1 MSEEQPQPVRA
12 RGLLI
17 GLGLAMVVLSG
28 VFGWRTL
35 QQRQQY
41 RDYKDATVD
50 PADLP
55 WSEGNTDVQTCV
67 SWTVEWGM
75 ACTGLESW
83 CLNEAPRLTLECLS
97 SSDRTAYCEEVGDAV
112 SSTRFGYAQCEAMRE
127 QVEGRYLKRAHK
139 KYCASVYRAV
149 AEHCRQP

>member
-17 GLGLAMVVLSG
+17 GLGLVTLVLTG
-28 VFGWRTL
+28 IFGWRTL

-41 RDYKDATVD
+41 RDYKNATID

-55 WSEGNTDVQTCV
+55 WTQAPVDVDTCV
-67 SWTVEWGM
+67 SWSVQWGM
-75 ACTGLESW
+75 DCTGLESW
-83 CLNEAPRLTLECLS
+83 CLNETPRLTLDCLA
-97 SSDRTAYCEEVGDAV
+97 SSDRAAYCEEAGDTVA
-112 SSTRFGYAQCEAMRE
+112 STHFGYAECEALRE
-127 QVEGRYLKRAHK
+127 QVQGRYLKRAHK

-149 AEHCRQP
+149 AEHCRRG